1 MKFEL
6 RVDNIKCGGCASQIT
21 NKLSDLEGVSDVNV
35 SVEQGMVEFSVA
47 ETELSLVKETLKNM
61 GYPESGSQKGLEA
74 FGSKAKSYVSCAIG
88 RMSQDEQPS
97 S

>member
-1 MKFEL
+1 
-6 RVDNIKCGGCASQIT
+6 
-21 NKLSDLEGVSDVNV
+21 
-35 SVEQGMVEFSVA
+35 
-47 ETELSLVKETLKNM
+47 LVKETLKNM